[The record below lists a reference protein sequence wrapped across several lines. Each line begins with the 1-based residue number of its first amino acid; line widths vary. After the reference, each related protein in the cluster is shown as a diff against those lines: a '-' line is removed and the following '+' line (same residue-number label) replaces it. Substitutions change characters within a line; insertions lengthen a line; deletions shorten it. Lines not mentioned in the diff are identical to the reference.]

1 MLLENSAEQ
10 KKFNM
15 EKCNKKSVQHKKVQ
29 LEKSAIWKKCNMEKV
44 QHEMSATW
52 SKTKKSATWKK
63 CNT

>member
-29 LEKSAIWKKCNMEKV
+29 LEKSAIWKKCNTEKV
-44 QHEMSATW
+44 QHEA
-52 SKTKKSATWKK
+52 KRKKVQHGKSATRK
-63 CNT
+63 NV